1 MEKYC
6 ESWSCH
12 VPSVT
17 CQEIPVHAHVKLYF
31 RKLVCFLYLI
41 LLALKKQ
48 STCDYHASFMMVP
61 VYMVNFTNT
70 SVCEIKF
77 HWVKIFKLQT
87 WHPIGS
93 ISFSNE
99 KWRDIK
105 IPFTCTP
112 CHIHR
117 YKALPVHFSIH
128 LTSVEISKNVVVYH
142 MFRSVSDSIRKVFI
156 VWPCNA
162 NIWSVSDH
170 QFVNQWSRKQT
181 CFVFGYKWLLERT
194 ISIH

>member
-1 MEKYC
+1 MDVIYPFRRYGGELWNLPSMLPLLNYVTVKKKFSPNIGFKKVLILEKDC

-48 STCDYHASFMMVP
+48 STCDYYASFMMVP

-77 HWVKIFKLQT
+77 HWVKIFKLGIQL
-87 WHPIGS
+87 GAYLS
-93 ISFSNE
+93 
-99 KWRDIK
+99 
-105 IPFTCTP
+105 
-112 CHIHR
+112 
-117 YKALPVHFSIH
+117 
-128 LTSVEISKNVVVYH
+128 LT
-142 MFRSVSDSIRKVFI
+142 RSGETLRFPLHVPLV
-156 VWPCNA
+156 
-162 NIWSVSDH
+162 
-170 QFVNQWSRKQT
+170 
-181 CFVFGYKWLLERT
+181 
-194 ISIH
+194 ISIVIRLCLSTSAFIWLQLKSQRMLWFIICSGLLVTQ

>member
-1 MEKYC
+1 MLPLLNYFTVKKKFSPNIGFKKVLILEKYC

-77 HWVKIFKLQT
+77 HWVKIFKLGIQL
-87 WHPIGS
+87 GAYLS
-93 ISFSNE
+93 
-99 KWRDIK
+99 
-105 IPFTCTP
+105 
-112 CHIHR
+112 
-117 YKALPVHFSIH
+117 
-128 LTSVEISKNVVVYH
+128 LT
-142 MFRSVSDSIRKVFI
+142 RSGKTLRFPLHVPLV
-156 VWPCNA
+156 
-162 NIWSVSDH
+162 
-170 QFVNQWSRKQT
+170 
-181 CFVFGYKWLLERT
+181 
-194 ISIH
+194 ISIVIGLCLSTSLRKIFFIYIQGFGNSAFIWLQLKSQRMLWFIICSGLLVTQ

>member
-77 HWVKIFKLQT
+77 HWVKIFKLGIQLGPYLSLT
-87 WHPIGS
+87 RSGETLRFPLHVPLVIS
-93 ISFSNE
+93 IVIRLCLSTSL
-99 KWRDIK
+99 RK
-105 IPFTCTP
+105 ISLYIF
-112 CHIHR
+112 
-117 YKALPVHFSIH
+117 KALAIQHSFDFSWN
-128 LTSVEISKNVVVYH
+128 LKECCGLSYVQV
-142 MFRSVSDSIRKVFI
+142 
-156 VWPCNA
+156 C
-162 NIWSVSDH
+162 
-170 QFVNQWSRKQT
+170 
-181 CFVFGYKWLLERT
+181 
-194 ISIH
+194 

>member
-1 MEKYC
+1 MVVNWLNLPSMLPLLNYFTVRKDFSPNIGFKKYRVLILEKYC

-77 HWVKIFKLQT
+77 HWVKIFKLGIQL
-87 WHPIGS
+87 GAYLS
-93 ISFSNE
+93 
-99 KWRDIK
+99 
-105 IPFTCTP
+105 
-112 CHIHR
+112 
-117 YKALPVHFSIH
+117 
-128 LTSVEISKNVVVYH
+128 LT
-142 MFRSVSDSIRKVFI
+142 RSGETLRFPLHVPLV
-156 VWPCNA
+156 
-162 NIWSVSDH
+162 
-170 QFVNQWSRKQT
+170 
-181 CFVFGYKWLLERT
+181 
-194 ISIH
+194 ISIVIRLCLSTSAFIWLQLKSQRMLWFIICSGLLVTQ